1 MTLQTLYSVGRR
13 INPFLLTGPIFEK
26 ELVVSSRRRRNY
38 VLRFAYI
45 ALLSFFIVMAWIPT
59 ASMYSGAAYRAA
71 RMSVMGLAIV
81 STICFYQFIMTQ
93 FAAVIMLSTAISDEI
108 YHKTLGLLMTTPIT
122 SFQIVM
128 GKLLSKLLQILL
140 LIGISF
146 PLLVIIRVFG
156 GVPWSYVL
164 SSFCI
169 TIAASLFAGALTLYF
184 SIKGR
189 YAYAVILKSIFFL
202 AVLYLFI
209 PIIIFFLMVLIA
221 RNTSPFAAMK
231 FIYFLS
237 LFNPFIQMYI
247 STGSLITGGIVG
259 RVGMSLAPWPWHCL
273 ALTGF
278 TILLVA
284 RSVSIVRKV
293 ARSQAA
299 GEFEIGSRRRIKNK
313 KLDAV
318 SKPQDGRSFSDD
330 IIKPVKGSPIV
341 WKELRVPFIKGGR
354 RSTKIAIGF
363 SLAALFLCY
372 LLNHITDALDSEVT
386 HFGYALVFVL
396 LGLITNIVLS
406 ATTITGE
413 KESGSWP
420 ILLTTPLNNWQI
432 IIGKAIGVFRRCL
445 PIWLFLAGH
454 LILFTL
460 VKYIHPIAI
469 FQMVFV
475 VAGSMVFLGCSGLYF
490 SSLMKRTTSAVVA
503 NFGFVA
509 FLWFVMPI
517 FLGLMTQITRSTPKW
532 VNAYLSA
539 NPVVQ
544 TGVVMTACS
553 GSGNAGSSILNLQYK
568 WPLEG
573 NEDFIRATMI
583 ILIVAVC
590 YILFGLLMLYRARV
604 RLRRNIF

>member
-1 MTLQTLYSVGRR
+1 MSWQTLYSACKR
-13 INPFLLTGPIFEK
+13 INPLWLTGPIFEK

-38 VLRFAYI
+38 VLRFAYV
-45 ALLSFFIVMAWIPT
+45 ALLSFLVLMVWIPNI
-59 ASMYSGAAYRAA
+59 SMSSSLAYQTA
-71 RMSVMGLAIV
+71 RMSVAGLWIV
-81 STICFYQFIMTQ
+81 TTICFYQFIMTQ
-93 FAAVIMLSTAISDEI
+93 FTAVIMLSTAISDEI

-128 GKLLSKLLQILL
+128 GKLLSKLLQMLL

-146 PLLVIIRVFG
+146 PLLVILRVFG
-156 GVPWSYVL
+156 GVPWSYIL

-169 TIAASLFAGALTLYF
+169 TITASLFAGALTLYF
-184 SIKGR
+184 SIRGR
-189 YAYAVILKSIFFL
+189 YAYAVILKSIFTL
-202 AVLYLFI
+202 AMLYLFI
-209 PIIIFFLMVLIA
+209 PMIMIFLMVLI
-221 RNTSPFAAMK
+221 TQSTGPSSAMK
-231 FIYFLS
+231 LMYVIS
-237 LFNPFIQMYI
+237 LFNPFFQMYGA
-247 STGSLITGGIVG
+247 TVSLFMG
-259 RVGMSLAPWPWHCL
+259 RIFGTFGAALSPWTWHCL
-273 ALTGF
+273 TLLGL

-284 RSVSIVRKV
+284 RSVTIVRRV
-293 ARSQAA
+293 ARSQAV
-299 GEFEIGSRRRIKNK
+299 GEFEIGSRRRIKK
-313 KLDAV
+313 KKHEAV
-318 SKPQDGRSFSDD
+318 LKPEEGRYFSDSE
-330 IIKPVKGSPIV
+330 IKPVKGSPIV
-341 WKELRVPFIKGGR
+341 WKELRVPFIRGGR
-354 RSTKIAIGF
+354 RSSKIALGF

-372 LLNHITDALDSEVT
+372 LLNHITDALDSEAT

-420 ILLTTPLNNWQI
+420 ILLTTPLDNWQI

-469 FQMVFV
+469 FQMVLV
-475 VAGSMVFLGCSGLYF
+475 VAGSMFFLGCSGLYF

-503 NFGFVA
+503 NLGFVA

-517 FLGLMTQITRSTPKW
+517 FLSFMMQITRSTPEW
-532 VNAYLSA
+532 MNAYLSA
-539 NPVVQ
+539 NPAVQ
-544 TGVVMTACS
+544 TGVVMIACS
-553 GSGNAGSSILNLQYK
+553 GSGNAGSSVLNLQYR

-573 NEDFIRATMI
+573 SENFIRATI
-583 ILIVAVC
+583 IIFVVAVC
-590 YILFGLLMLYRARV
+590 YTVFGLLMLYRARV